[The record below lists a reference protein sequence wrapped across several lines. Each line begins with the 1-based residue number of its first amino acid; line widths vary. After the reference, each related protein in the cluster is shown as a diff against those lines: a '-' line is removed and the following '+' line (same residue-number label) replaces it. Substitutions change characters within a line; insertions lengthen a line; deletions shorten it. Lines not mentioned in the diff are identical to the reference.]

1 MNCIDFLLKNEK
13 IFNQLLLLID
23 INIKQDYLNK
33 IRYESII
40 VDYKNNLLEIIKN
53 CNVKPSQVLDFPTI

>member
-53 CNVKPSQVLDFPTI
+53 CNVKPI

>member
-53 CNVKPSQVLDFPTI
+53 CNVKKDVN